1 MRPSRCE
8 KPVPEA
14 DWHVFAFH
22 ITKPIDMRA
31 IWTGSIGFGLV
42 NIPIK
47 LYSAVE
53 ESSLDLDMLDKKDHA
68 NIRFKR
74 VNENT
79 GKEVAWQNIVR
90 GYLLNERYVVLDDAD
105 FEKASP
111 EKTKHIE
118 ITQFIDETEIDST
131 YFELPYYLEPEKTG
145 TRAYVLLRDA
155 LEKTGKA
162 GVGMFVMHKR
172 EHICI
177 IKAKDD
183 VLVLNRIRFP
193 QEIRSSKDLKL
204 PATKSKPAELKMAV
218 NLIDQLTEPFD
229 PKRYKDD
236 YTGKLMKIIEAKAK
250 GKKAPFK
257 PMKVVHSKTQDLMD
271 QLKASLSTSKK
282 KAS

>member
-1 MRPSRCE
+1 
-8 KPVPEA
+8 
-14 DWHVFAFH
+14 
-22 ITKPIDMRA
+22 MRA

-47 LYSAVE
+47 MYSAVE
-53 ESSLDLDMLDKKDHA
+53 ESSLDLDMLDKKDHS

-90 GYLLNERYVVLDDAD
+90 GYLLDEKYVVLDDTD

-118 ITQFIDETEIDST
+118 ITQFIDEKEIDSV
-131 YFELPYYLEPEKTG
+131 YFEVPYYLAPEKNG
-145 TRAYVLLRDA
+145 VRAYNLLRDA
-155 LEKTGKA
+155 LEKSDKA

-172 EHICI
+172 EHVAI
-177 IKAKDD
+177 IKPSEAGD

-193 QEIRSSKDLKL
+193 QEIRSTKDLEIPGSK
-204 PATKSKPAELKMAV
+204 PKPAELKMAMS
-218 NLIDQLTEPFD
+218 LIDQLTEPFD
-229 PKRYKDD
+229 PSKYKDD

-250 GKKAPFK
+250 GKKTPFK

-271 QLKASLSTSKK
+271 QLKASLSSSKR

>member
-1 MRPSRCE
+1 
-8 KPVPEA
+8 
-14 DWHVFAFH
+14 
-22 ITKPIDMRA
+22 MRA

-53 ESSLDLDMLDKKDHA
+53 ESTLDLDMLDKKDHS

-79 GKEVAWQNIVR
+79 GKEVPWGNIVR
-90 GYLLNERYVVLDDAD
+90 AYLLNERYVVLDEAD

-118 ITQFIDETEIDST
+118 ITQFVDEKEIDSV
-131 YFELPYYLEPEKTG
+131 YFEMPYYLEPEKSG
-145 TRAYVLLRDA
+145 GRAYSLLKEA
-155 LEKTGKA
+155 LQKTGKA
-162 GVGMFVMHKR
+162 GIGMFVMHKR
-172 EHICI
+172 EHVAI
-177 IKAKDD
+177 IKATDD

-193 QEIRSSKDLKL
+193 QEIRSPKDLNV
-204 PATKSKPAELKMAV
+204 PATKSKPTELKMAV
-218 NLIDQLTEPFD
+218 TLINQLTERFD

-250 GKKAPFK
+250 GKKTPFK
-257 PMKVVHSKTQDLMD
+257 TMKVVHSPTRDLMD
-271 QLKASLSTSKK
+271 QLKASLTGSKK